1 MSDHSSQLKN
11 LSDLDPKKL
20 EIIEFVISSCQGK
33 PLEQILPDLM
43 AAASRLSEQ
52 GLSFTNEEI
61 SMIMDGLRFKKAF
74 LLLSLNNRGSHRK
87 NEKIVFLLPP

>member
-1 MSDHSSQLKN
+1 MSDLSSQIRN

-20 EIIEFVISSCQGK
+20 EIIEFVISTCQGK
-33 PLEQILPDLM
+33 PLELILPDLM

-61 SMIMDGLRFKKAF
+61 SIIMDGLK
-74 LLLSLNNRGSHRK
+74 
-87 NEKIVFLLPP
+87 

>member
-1 MSDHSSQLKN
+1 MSDHSSHLKN
-11 LSDLDPKKL
+11 LSDLNPKKL

-33 PLEQILPDLM
+33 PLELILPDLM

-61 SMIMDGLRFKKAF
+61 SMIIDGLKESMSPEEQQRIDMIRP
-74 LLLSLNNRGSHRK
+74 L
-87 NEKIVFLLPP
+87 IM

>member
-1 MSDHSSQLKN
+1 MSDHLSQLKN
-11 LSDLDPKKL
+11 ISNLDPKKL

-33 PLEQILPDLM
+33 PLEQIFPDLM

-61 SMIMDGLRFKKAF
+61 SMIIDGLKETMSPEEQQRIDMIRP
-74 LLLSLNNRGSHRK
+74 L
-87 NEKIVFLLPP
+87 IM

>member
-1 MSDHSSQLKN
+1 MSDLSSQIRN

-20 EIIEFVISSCQGK
+20 EIIEFVISTCQGK
-33 PLEQILPDLM
+33 PLELILPDLM

-61 SMIMDGLRFKKAF
+61 SIIMDGLKETMSPEEQQRIDMIRP
-74 LLLSLNNRGSHRK
+74 L
-87 NEKIVFLLPP
+87 II

>member
-1 MSDHSSQLKN
+1 MSDLSSQIRN

-20 EIIEFVISSCQGK
+20 EIIEFVISNCQGK
-33 PLEQILPDLM
+33 PLELILPDLM

-61 SMIMDGLRFKKAF
+61 SIIMDGLKETM
-74 LLLSLNNRGSHRK
+74 SLEEQQRIDMIRPL
-87 NEKIVFLLPP
+87 IM

>member
-1 MSDHSSQLKN
+1 MSDHLSQLKN
-11 LSDLDPKKL
+11 ISNLDPKKL

-33 PLEQILPDLM
+33 PLELIFPDLM

-61 SMIMDGLRFKKAF
+61 SMIIDGLKETMSPEEQQRIDMIRP
-74 LLLSLNNRGSHRK
+74 L
-87 NEKIVFLLPP
+87 IM

>member
-1 MSDHSSQLKN
+1 MSDLSSQIRN

-33 PLEQILPDLM
+33 PRELILPDLM

-52 GLSFTNEEI
+52 GLSFTNDEI
-61 SMIMDGLRFKKAF
+61 SIIMDGLKETMSPEEQQRIDMIRP
-74 LLLSLNNRGSHRK
+74 L
-87 NEKIVFLLPP
+87 IM

>member
-1 MSDHSSQLKN
+1 MSDLSRQIRN

-20 EIIEFVISSCQGK
+20 EIIEFVISSCQGN
-33 PLEQILPDLM
+33 PLELILPDLM

-61 SMIMDGLRFKKAF
+61 SIIMDGLKETMSPEEQQRIDMIRP
-74 LLLSLNNRGSHRK
+74 L
-87 NEKIVFLLPP
+87 IM

>member
-1 MSDHSSQLKN
+1 MSDHSSHLKN
-11 LSDLDPKKL
+11 LSDLNPKKL

-33 PLEQILPDLM
+33 PLELILPDLM

-61 SMIMDGLRFKKAF
+61 SVHHDSLKENMSPEEQQRIDMIRPLIM
-74 LLLSLNNRGSHRK
+74 
-87 NEKIVFLLPP
+87 